1 MNQVPT
7 MSQAQISQQT
17 EGPTSRQTEDHS
29 LEKKRDSPLEQREA
43 EERGSA
49 SVVTGSPKVST
60 TRSGRVVRKPARY
73 TDPGD

>member
-1 MNQVPT
+1 MSQVPT
-7 MSQAQISQQT
+7 MSQAQTSQQT
-17 EGPTSRQTEDHS
+17 EDPS
-29 LEKKRDSPLEQREA
+29 LGKKRDSPLEQREA